1 MFIFPLIDYE
11 MSTLSD
17 TSERDKFTS
26 VVHPEPE
33 RETSKVSLY
42 EGGKAMEII
51 SNSDNMKATQTDI
64 TMESIIWGSLEG
76 PYNPEKGINLWD
88 LWLENMI
95 VNIQKIFR
103 FAIISMI
110 LS

>member
-1 MFIFPLIDYE
+1 
-11 MSTLSD
+11 MSTFSD
-17 TSERDKFTS
+17 TSEGDKFTS

-51 SNSDNMKATQTDI
+51 PNSDNMKATQTDI
-64 TMESIIWGSLEG
+64 TLESIIWGSLEG
-76 PYNPEKGINLWD
+76 PYNTEKEINLWD

-95 VNIQKIFR
+95 ANIQQNF
-103 FAIISMI
+103 
-110 LS
+110 LGLQ